1 MIKRHEID
9 NMLESVNRHLD
20 YFNSEIDKINI
31 CKGLNGYSIE
41 PVINGKQIDS
51 YYKKLNKKQLF
62 NSLVIIYNLLLR
74 SEGSLSAGTIDHQKI
89 NNTRLIQSLIAD
101 LNSQE

>member
-41 PVINGKQIDS
+41 PVINGNQIDS

-74 SEGSLSAGTIDHQKI
+74 SEGTLSAGTIDHQKI
-89 NNTRLIQSLIAD
+89 NNTRLIKSLTAD

>member
-9 NMLESVNRHLD
+9 NMLDSVNRHLN

-41 PVINGKQIDS
+41 PVINGNQIDS

-62 NSLVIIYNLLLR
+62 NALVIIYNLLLR

>member
-9 NMLESVNRHLD
+9 NMLDSVNRHLN

-41 PVINGKQIDS
+41 PVINGNQIDS

-62 NSLVIIYNLLLR
+62 NALVIIYNLLLR

-89 NNTRLIQSLIAD
+89 NNTRLIQSLISD

>member
-9 NMLESVNRHLD
+9 NMLDSVNRHLD

-41 PVINGKQIDS
+41 PVINGNQIDS

-74 SEGSLSAGTIDHQKI
+74 SEGTLSAGTIDHQKI
-89 NNTRLIQSLIAD
+89 NNTRLIQSLISD

>member
-9 NMLESVNRHLD
+9 NMLDSVNRHLN

-41 PVINGKQIDS
+41 PVINGNQIDS

-74 SEGSLSAGTIDHQKI
+74 SEGTLSAGTIDHQKI
-89 NNTRLIQSLIAD
+89 NNTRLIQSLISD